1 METWAAKKRSVDF
14 YAFVTSL
21 GKPYKGCGS
30 ISFHFE
36 ALHALHLL
44 QLAARSHADLNLHQ
58 EDDEEQPHG
67 ASKLKTMA
75 RKGKEWLK
83 GLGKGGKGKEK
94 ERRNLPEISP
104 SVESLVGEAELGE
117 ARAVTVTPVTAP
129 SKPALVSPQQAA
141 APAIYEGGEGTP
153 ARASGKRTARALLEG
168 YE

>member
-1 METWAAKKRSVDF
+1 ASAQHYQRPLQQQRAVEARRHQIEDEVRGHSPRGEHH
-14 YAFVTSL
+14 L
-21 GKPYKGCGS
+21 GGGLGG
-30 ISFHFE
+30 E
-36 ALHALHLL
+36 EE
-44 QLAARSHADLNLHQ
+44 
-58 EDDEEQPHG
+58 EDDGEQPQG
-67 ASKLKTMA
+67 ASKLKNMA

-129 SKPALVSPQQAA
+129 SKPTLVSPQQVA
-141 APAIYEGGEGTP
+141 APAIYQGGEGTS
-153 ARASGKRTARALLEG
+153 ARAPGKRTARARLEG